1 MIQDFN
7 SLSSDFRLYDLFGD
21 ASNSSVTQIW
31 VLEIERE
38 NASELR
44 FLYGRTLPGTFQ
56 SNAWNGTNTKNTPLY
71 ENCSVRIH
79 TLTLH
84 TSAEKLKVFFQSFI
98 DGYSLHEA
106 SQHADLILRDKL
118 NAKIGSVIFG
128 TNPCVRPVM
137 HLPTRDGFPLQTK
150 RLSHTSYASVDSGAV
165 FPEEKPSIFT
175 VPEGKDRQIAEAAC
189 NALDTDTGMDFATLD
204 AWRLGDLEFIC
215 APGLTNSERRKFEI
229 ILKGKHS
236 SLNLFESLTQE
247 PADLMVIVNAYSN
260 DSVQASYVARLDQSI
275 SYPLEHKFIIEDFKN
290 QVTTAFT
297 LEIYALGK
305 AGEESYLLLKTGNY
319 FVRGVNLNM
328 QVVEPISS
336 TDRMGW
342 LEKQVPPREKT
353 KLDATG
359 RVARAVR
366 SSHSVIGG
374 HFNDPWVS
382 QSCLIESNVHNL
394 LPKAST
400 GGFFLTLSSSGG
412 TSRLHLVD
420 WLRRIFERH
429 HDAKIAWF
437 DPFMEDVGINLL
449 NRLGTANGDYLII
462 TTEKQSNEDSELS
475 PEKPT
480 RIQRLLASCDGWSN
494 GYFGNVQLKVLAVPD
509 SKIHDRMILIRSV
522 NGKPLAGYH
531 LSNSI
536 QRANDNFPLLAT
548 PIPLDI
554 LPSVFEFADGIIQ
567 SALHGD
573 RKQSPTAKLIFDS
586 NTYSPEIKTCGV
598 GLNHQSSFIDISR
611 SGDVFAWWLND
622 QELAGLS
629 GSVLLDMMH
638 SKKYMKD
645 GELAPERFEELPSNF
660 WNEGFPLQDFH
671 SAWDVLGYV
680 LAHSHAGSLFIE
692 DNSPLSDE
700 LKQKLLEHL
709 NPFRVDALPAKIK
722 TSYLDIE
729 HYRAKSLRE
738 LLLSNDEPSRVF
750 CGSEFETAWSDY
762 YALKILWS
770 RAPQDLIDWLSI
782 ACSNTVGEHH
792 RKRALVEQALNIIC
806 LELEFDKNPEKIEA
820 LLKSDASVVIWVG
833 LHAFKNAI
841 NNGNFSSDALSKL
854 SLIKP
859 TDEQKT
865 VLCWFINEANNDNS
879 DAKSQLII
887 KLIQL
892 FETPLNDKQLQNTLQ
907 PLRDRLG
914 KLHHFTPWIL
924 ESLLIPMIEM
934 KVIDVAQVSR
944 IWLGELMN
952 QWRLILDGGDNL
964 YFKIDGDGA
973 FTDELATLMAHI
985 DTTDQAYI
993 ISELWK
999 IFNSLAR
1006 TIRKPFSAQIS
1017 WSSYIDAYNVNLWL
1031 YALSCRIS
1039 FFVNCDENQQLKVL
1053 LEQSESL
1060 IERLS
1065 DSEREDLTNQDLL
1078 IYFRRKP
1085 DQIKCNN
1092 ILNTV
1097 DTAIVVDAQVWPRD

>member
-7 SLSSDFRLYDLFGD
+7 TLSSDFRLYDLFGD

-56 SNAWNGTNTKNTPLY
+56 SNEWNGKNTKKTPLY
-71 ENCSVRIH
+71 EKCSVRIH

-84 TSAEKLKVFFQSFI
+84 TSAEKLKVFLQSFI
-98 DGYSLHEA
+98 DSSSLHEA
-106 SQHADLILRDKL
+106 SQHAALTLSDKL

-137 HLPTRDGFPLQTK
+137 HLPARDDFPLQTK
-150 RLSHTSYASVDSGAV
+150 RLSPTSYASVDSCAV

-175 VPEGKDRQIAEAAC
+175 VPEGKDRQIAEAVC
-189 NALDTDTGMDFATLD
+189 NALDTDTGMAFATID

-236 SLNLFESLTQE
+236 SLKIFESLTQE
-247 PADLMVIVNAYSN
+247 PADLMVILNAYSN
-260 DSVQASYVARLDQSI
+260 DSVQASYVSRLDKSM
-275 SYPLEHKFIIEDFKN
+275 SYPLEHNFIIEDFKN

-305 AGEESYLLLKTGNY
+305 AGEESYLLLKTGKY

-328 QVVEPISS
+328 QMVEPISS

-342 LEKQVPPREKT
+342 LEKQVPAREKA

-366 SSHSVIGG
+366 NSHSVIGG

-382 QSCLIESNVHNL
+382 QSCLIESNVNNL

-400 GGFFLTLSSSGG
+400 GRFFLTLSSSGG

-429 HDAKIAWF
+429 HDAQIAWF

-449 NRLGTANGDYLII
+449 NRLGTEKGDYLII

-475 PEKPT
+475 PKQPT
-480 RIQRLLASCDGWSN
+480 RIQRLLESCDGWGN
-494 GYFGNVQLKVLAVPD
+494 GYFGNVQLKVLTVPD
-509 SKIHDRMILIRSV
+509 SKIHDRMILIRSAD
-522 NGKPLAGYH
+522 GKPLAGYH

-567 SALHGD
+567 STLHGG

-586 NTYSPEIKTCGV
+586 NTYSPEIKTCEV
-598 GLNHQSSFIDISR
+598 GLNHQSSFIDACR
-611 SGDVFAWWLND
+611 SGEVFAWWLND

-629 GSVLLDMMH
+629 GSVLLDMLH

-645 GELAPERFEELPSNF
+645 GELAPERFEELPSKF

-671 SAWDVLGYV
+671 SAWDALGYV
-680 LAHSHAGSLFIE
+680 LAYSHAGSLSIE
-692 DNSPLSDE
+692 DNSPLSGE

-709 NPFRVDALPAKIK
+709 NPLRVDALPAKIK
-722 TSYLDIE
+722 KSYLDIE
-729 HYRAKSLRE
+729 HYRSKSLRE
-738 LLLSNDEPSRVF
+738 LLLSNENPSRVLLR
-750 CGSEFETAWSDY
+750 GSGFETSWSDY
-762 YALKILWS
+762 YALNILWS
-770 RAPQDLIDWLSI
+770 RAPQDLIDWLSV

-792 RKRALVEQALNIIC
+792 RKRALVEQALYIIC
-806 LELEFDKNPEKIEA
+806 LGLEIDKNPEKIEA
-820 LLKSDASVVIWVG
+820 LLKSDASVVTWVG
-833 LHAFKNAI
+833 LHALKNAI
-841 NNGNFSSDALSKL
+841 NYGNFSTDALSKL
-854 SLIKP
+854 SLVKS
-859 TDEQKT
+859 TCEQKA

-879 DAKSQLII
+879 DAKSQLIV
-887 KLIQL
+887 KLLQL
-892 FETPLNDKQLQNTLQ
+892 FETPLTDKQLQDTLQ

-914 KLHHFTPWIL
+914 KLHHSTPWIL

-944 IWLGELMN
+944 AWLGELIA
-952 QWRLILDGGDNL
+952 QWRSILDGGGNL
-964 YFKIDGDGA
+964 YFKTEGDGA
-973 FTDELATLMAHI
+973 FTDELAILVAHI
-985 DTTDQAYI
+985 NTTDQAHV

-1006 TIRKPFSAQIS
+1006 TIRKPLSAQIS
-1017 WSSYIDAYNVNLWL
+1017 WSSYINAYNVNLWL

-1039 FFVNCDENQQLKVL
+1039 FFVHCDESQQLKRL

-1065 DSEREDLTNQDLL
+1065 DSDRENFTNQNLL
-1078 IYFRRKP
+1078 KYFRCEP

-1097 DTAIVVDAQVWPRD
+1097 DTAINSCQ